1 MLPNLKT
8 VLHAALDRFQL
19 ERDGIHGV
27 AHWGRVRA
35 NGLRLAK
42 VTGARV
48 GVVEAF
54 SFLHDSC
61 REDDND
67 DPEHG
72 ARAAEFARQLVASNV
87 LLLDARD
94 LELLTIACRWH
105 SYGTVLD
112 DVTVCTCWDA
122 DRLDL
127 GRIGIRP
134 DPARLCT
141 EAAMSPDMLEW
152 AYKRSLGGKV
162 GRGEPM

>member
-1 MLPNLKT
+1 
-8 VLHAALDRFQL
+8 
-19 ERDGIHGV
+19 
-27 AHWGRVRA
+27 
-35 NGLRLAK
+35 LAK
-42 VTGARV
+42 LTGARET
-48 GVVEAF
+48 VVEAF

-61 REDDND
+61 RKDDNH

-72 ARAAEFARQLVASNV
+72 ARAAEFARQLVASKV
-87 LLLDARD
+87 LILDAGD

-105 SYGTVLD
+105 SHGGVLD
-112 DVTVCTCWDA
+112 DVTICTCWDA

-152 AYKRSLGGKV
+152 AYKRSVAGDAPDPL
-162 GRGEPM
+162 PWPATCSS